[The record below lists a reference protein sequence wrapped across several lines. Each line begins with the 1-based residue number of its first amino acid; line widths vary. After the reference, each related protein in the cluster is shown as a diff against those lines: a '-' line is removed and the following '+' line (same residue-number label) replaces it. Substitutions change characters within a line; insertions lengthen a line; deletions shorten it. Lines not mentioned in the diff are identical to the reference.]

1 MVFGRC
7 LRLNWFVSSLNS
19 ILFHNV
25 SKRTSSTAIKMD
37 PSLTAKDLRKMFVD
51 FFVEKY
57 EHTFVPSSS
66 TIPHEDP
73 TLLFANAGMNQV
85 ISLISV
91 HWKLLK
97 KVSRHKLL
105 LASQFRKPIVITLC
119 WLTGFN
125 LEKIFHVL
133 FRTFVFCGMWDNSR
147 SLLPKFSHGSPLLL
161 FHLLPFLAKGFG
173 SRKWKI

>member
-57 EHTFVPSSS
+57 EHTFVSSSS

-91 HWKLLK
+91 H
-97 KVSRHKLL
+97 
-105 LASQFRKPIVITLC
+105 
-119 WLTGFN
+119 
-125 LEKIFHVL
+125 
-133 FRTFVFCGMWDNSR
+133 
-147 SLLPKFSHGSPLLL
+147 
-161 FHLLPFLAKGFG
+161 
-173 SRKWKI
+173 